1 MSNLNKPLLILNK
14 GKIVISGG
22 QWDGYICVSF
32 TQEIAQ
38 EKSQGNIL
46 TNQLRKS
53 NIMPNQAQPGGTQPL
68 TTKIDAHNSTCTVIA
83 STIDDPNKIM
93 SKATHN
99 STSINN

>member
-1 MSNLNKPLLILNK
+1 LQNDFTMSNLNKPLLILNK

-38 EKSQGNIL
+38 DKSQGNIL

-53 NIMPNQAQPGGTQPL
+53 NIMSNQGQSGG
-68 TTKIDAHNSTCTVIA
+68 S
-83 STIDDPNKIM
+83 
-93 SKATHN
+93 
-99 STSINN
+99 